1 MSQKAFTRLMRS
13 LSTTEREQLLKTAME
28 YGLTTDDPAWIILA
42 LNKTGL
48 RSIEKATEALNRQRK
63 AEVFAFQQTAERT
76 ANAVM
81 TRAADENILRI
92 SEELAKTAQKL
103 YHQRELKVTTGWLV
117 TAACIGISFFI
128 AVNTVSYFYLKET
141 IYKQEKLKPYQ
152 QLFSNTMD

>member
-92 SEELAKTAQKL
+92 SDELAKTAQKL
-103 YHQRELKVTTGWLV
+103 YHQRELKVTTGWIV
-117 TAACIGISFFI
+117 TAAAIGITFFI
-128 AVNTVSYFYLKET
+128 AVNTVSYFYLKNIVYEQGNP
-141 IYKQEKLKPYQ
+141 KVHLKK
-152 QLFSNTMD
+152 

>member
-1 MSQKAFTRLMRS
+1 MSQQAFKNLMRS
-13 LSTTEREQLLKTAME
+13 LSSTEREQLLKTAME

-63 AEVFAFQQTAERT
+63 AEVFAFQKTAERT

-92 SEELAKTAQKL
+92 SEELTKTTQKL
-103 YHQRELKVTTGWLV
+103 YHKRELQVTTGWLV
-117 TAACIGISFFI
+117 TAAVIGVSFFI
-128 AVNTVSYFYLKET
+128 GVNTISYFYLKE
-141 IYKQEKLKPYQ
+141 IIG
-152 QLFSNTMD
+152 